1 MFFSIIIKSK
11 KIAFE
16 LNDATILKAFVIILA
31 REIGV
36 NNYID

>member
-16 LNDATILKAFVIILA
+16 LNDATILKVFVIILVG
-31 REIGV
+31 EIGV

>member
-1 MFFSIIIKSK
+1 MFFSSVKKSK

-16 LNDATILKAFVIILA
+16 LNDATILKAFVIILVG
-31 REIGV
+31 EIGV